1 MKNKLELLS
10 SMIALVVAEQGIA
23 QGTDSGFVLEEVVV
37 TAQKRAE
44 NMQDVPLAV
53 SAFSGESLERS
64 GIGDISGLDKRMTG
78 VIVGK
83 GAVTRPFIYIRGIGT
98 RSFDIGSEGSVGVFV
113 DGVYVPRFSSAVQ
126 DLLAIERIEVLK
138 GPQGTLYGRNTIG
151 GAINVVTTEPSDEYT
166 GELRARV
173 GNYDTWGVNGS
184 VSGPISDNVGCSL
197 SATYSDS
204 DGPQEEEITGRK
216 ERNETKALRGRLKID
231 ATDELIVDVIADYS
245 KTEVDSFVAEFVPNP
260 NAGASKVL
268 VQGPQ
273 AANVADV
280 LARSTSDLESQALDV
295 PGFIERESYGL
306 TVKAEWEGELFTFT
320 SITGY
325 QHEELEE
332 ARDFDATSLSL
343 IDEEVD
349 QKSDSFSQ
357 EIRFSSTPDGAFT
370 FDNNL
375 EWLAGVFYSYDDAE
389 RFDTYYFGEDSII
402 SAAATQAPFNFPTFI
417 RTGDPSNVELTT
429 ESVALFGQGT
439 YTLTDKLSLTL
450 GLRYSED
457 TKDFVSEM
465 TTPIPFLPSVIADFT
480 VEDKLRFTSTDPRVT
495 LDYAIDEDILV
506 YATYA
511 EGFKSGGIQY
521 ANGDPTLASQSFDPE
536 RLTSYEVGIKSR
548 FLEDRVQLN
557 ASTFFY
563 EYEDQQ
569 ILNVINVNGVPTGF
583 TENAGSSELKGL
595 DLEIQAAL
603 TPQLTGSLNYSFLES
618 EFTEFDSISGA
629 DLTGNELPRTP
640 RNSIKAGLS
649 YVNDLDSLGELV
661 LDLHY
666 AWTDEYY
673 FDESNVDY
681 ASQESVG
688 IWDVSATLDLL
699 DDDISVRMFCSNCTD
714 EITFTNFT
722 VFSDGSGGNA
732 KTSYGRRIGLEVK
745 KTF

>member
-1 MKNKLELLS
+1 
-10 SMIALVVAEQGIA
+10 
-23 QGTDSGFVLEEVVV
+23 
-37 TAQKRAE
+37 
-44 NMQDVPLAV
+44 
-53 SAFSGESLERS
+53 
-64 GIGDISGLDKRMTG
+64 
-78 VIVGK
+78 
-83 GAVTRPFIYIRGIGT
+83 
-98 RSFDIGSEGSVGVFV
+98 
-113 DGVYVPRFSSAVQ
+113 
-126 DLLAIERIEVLK
+126 
-138 GPQGTLYGRNTIG
+138 
-151 GAINVVTTEPSDEYT
+151 
-166 GELRARV
+166 
-173 GNYDTWGVNGS
+173 
-184 VSGPISDNVGCSL
+184 
-197 SATYSDS
+197 
-204 DGPQEEEITGRK
+204 
-216 ERNETKALRGRLKID
+216 
-231 ATDELIVDVIADYS
+231 
-245 KTEVDSFVAEFVPNP
+245 
-260 NAGASKVL
+260 
-268 VQGPQ
+268 
-273 AANVADV
+273 
-280 LARSTSDLESQALDV
+280 
-295 PGFIERESYGL
+295 
-306 TVKAEWEGELFTFT
+306 
-320 SITGY
+320 
-325 QHEELEE
+325 
-332 ARDFDATSLSL
+332 
-343 IDEEVD
+343 
-349 QKSDSFSQ
+349 
-357 EIRFSSTPDGAFT
+357 
-370 FDNNL
+370 
-375 EWLAGVFYSYDDAE
+375 
-389 RFDTYYFGEDSII
+389 
-402 SAAATQAPFNFPTFI
+402 
-417 RTGDPSNVELTT
+417 
-429 ESVALFGQGT
+429 
-439 YTLTDKLSLTL
+439 
-450 GLRYSED
+450 
-457 TKDFVSEM
+457 M